1 MSRRLPFAVEVD
13 IVRTRQMHSI
23 KETADI
29 HEVSERT
36 VLNVLERNAELVAQM
51 EQAVIADAIASPRVI
66 GSGRGMERKEET
78 DV

>member
-36 VLNVLERNAELVAQM
+36 VLNVLERNPEMVKQF
-51 EQAVIADAIASPRVI
+51 QSAVIADAMASPRVI
-66 GSGRGMERKEET
+66 GSGRGMERKEAS